1 MNVVLIFT
9 DQQHKYALGKVSPWI
24 STPNLDRLC
33 EQGVRFS
40 NAYSNAPICGPF
52 RGTLFSGTYISECGT
67 LHNGDPLPSHLPCM
81 AETFTQ
87 AGYETGFVGKWH
99 LGGNGQGPIPENLRG
114 GFKHFIGYQCYNGFR
129 ENVCFYDEDGQP
141 CPSKRHRTDYTADLA
156 IAQLSRLHES
166 GKPFLQTTWFQAPH
180 YPEQPSPEFEQ
191 MYLDRNIPRPPA
203 YQEIDPYTPT
213 GSPRSPSP
221 VENCPDYQRYGNN
234 IDTYLKLYCAMV
246 TQIDANVGRILDHLE
261 GLGCREE
268 TMILFSSDHGDMQG
282 CLGLKNKC
290 LPHEMSCGIPMIIT
304 TPGGITN
311 CVCEQPVSGIDVY
324 PTILDYC
331 GLDHPAHLKGH
342 SWLSGLKGGEF
353 PNKPVFAEQRVGSRQ
368 WCMVRDG
375 AFKLTVKAGTGE
387 PDLLFDL
394 AHDPHEEQNLVSNT
408 EFNQH
413 LQSLLVQ
420 LHQTFPNW

>member
-141 CPSKRHRTDYTADLA
+141 CDMKLSIA
-156 IAQLSRLHES
+156 IA
-166 GKPFLQTTWFQAPH
+166 
-180 YPEQPSPEFEQ
+180 
-191 MYLDRNIPRPPA
+191 
-203 YQEIDPYTPT
+203 
-213 GSPRSPSP
+213 
-221 VENCPDYQRYGNN
+221 
-234 IDTYLKLYCAMV
+234 
-246 TQIDANVGRILDHLE
+246 
-261 GLGCREE
+261 
-268 TMILFSSDHGDMQG
+268 
-282 CLGLKNKC
+282 
-290 LPHEMSCGIPMIIT
+290 
-304 TPGGITN
+304 
-311 CVCEQPVSGIDVY
+311 
-324 PTILDYC
+324 
-331 GLDHPAHLKGH
+331 
-342 SWLSGLKGGEF
+342 
-353 PNKPVFAEQRVGSRQ
+353 
-368 WCMVRDG
+368 
-375 AFKLTVKAGTGE
+375 
-387 PDLLFDL
+387 
-394 AHDPHEEQNLVSNT
+394 
-408 EFNQH
+408 
-413 LQSLLVQ
+413 
-420 LHQTFPNW
+420 